1 MATEISRGVSRG
13 QIWTS
18 IDGSSWQVMLIE
30 PYRCDI
36 SRKELPEGDFEYY
49 ITSVTNIITGH
60 VSANTARTIDQA
72 KLWCKN
78 ESIRLSK
85 KRRTKS

>member
-1 MATEISRGVSRG
+1 MATKISRGISRG

-18 IDGSSWQVMLIE
+18 IDGTSWQVMLVE

-36 SRKELPEGDFEYY
+36 KRIEMPESDIVYQ
-49 ITSVTNIITGH
+49 TSVTNIITGH
-60 VSANTARTIDQA
+60 VSSAVTKTINEA
-72 KLWCKN
+72 KAWCEN
-78 ESIRLSK
+78 ESIRLSN

>member
-1 MATEISRGVSRG
+1 MATKISRGISRG

-18 IDGSSWQVMLIE
+18 MDGTSWQVMLIE

-36 SRKELPEGDFEYY
+36 TLESTYLAFVE
-49 ITSVTNIITGH
+49 NIVTGH
-60 VSANTARTIDQA
+60 ISTDSFATINEA
-72 KLWCKN
+72 KAWCEN
-78 ESIRLSK
+78 ESIRLSN